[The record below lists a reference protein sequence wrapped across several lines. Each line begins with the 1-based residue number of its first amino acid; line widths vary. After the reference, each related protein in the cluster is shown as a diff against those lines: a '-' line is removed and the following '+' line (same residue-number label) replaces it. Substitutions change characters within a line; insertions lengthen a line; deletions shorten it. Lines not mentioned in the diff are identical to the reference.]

1 MVNTE
6 IVSKDQIQNR
16 IAWSGEV
23 NGTVITAYDD
33 PVNPKFLSAD
43 VMQNWG
49 YTGSSCNWVLG
60 KMISLEET
68 ITWLD
73 DHKNRKTDEIREF
86 IMNRVSIMKETA
98 SCLATKSESST
109 SVTSLLLFSNSE
121 FKHVRTMMID
131 GEPWFVGKDIADILG
146 YTNTAKAIRD
156 HVDNEDKLTERI
168 VLSGQNREM
177 YIINESGLYSLIISS
192 KLPSAKR
199 FKHWVTSEVLPTI
212 RKQNVYLT
220 PDAQQKLVDAVT
232 KSVTDSIMKQLNS
245 KYSESKPVQNPSHKP
260 ELPKLQGPVESKFY
274 GIKNMRSANQFHV
287 ADHPVSIGEL
297 ALIAKEN
304 ELYVSRNE
312 IFATLRRMGILSKDR
327 MSWNALI
334 SHKSWFIV
342 VNHYNRS
349 GGFSYSTLQVKPEY
363 QGRVL
368 YIAQTYRERK
378 N

>member
-1 MVNTE
+1 M
-6 IVSKDQIQNR
+6 DR
-16 IAWSGEV
+16 I
-23 NGTVITAYDD
+23 ITAYDD
-33 PVNPKFLSAD
+33 PVHPKFLSAD

-68 ITWLD
+68 IAWLEE
-73 DHKNRKTDEIREF
+73 HKNRKTEEIREF
-86 IMNRVSIMKETA
+86 IMNKVGIMMEAA
-98 SCLATKSESST
+98 SCLDAKSESST
-109 SVTSLLLFSNSE
+109 STTNLLLFTNSE

-131 GEPWFVGKDIADILG
+131 GEPWFVGKEIADTLG
-146 YTNTAKAIRD
+146 YRNGSRD
-156 HVDNEDKLTERI
+156 INRHVDTEDKRKIMLFDGNQDKETI
-168 VLSGQNREM
+168 
-177 YIINESGLYSLIISS
+177 IINESGLYSLILSS
-192 KLPSAKR
+192 KLPSAKG

-232 KSVTDSIMKQLNS
+232 KSVTDSIMGQLNS
-245 KYSESKPVQNPSHKP
+245 KYTESKPVQNLPHKP

-297 ALIAKEN
+297 ARIAKEN

-327 MSWNALI
+327 MSWNALL

-368 YIAQTYRERK
+368 YIAQTYRELK